1 VHGAFGSSTSGKES
15 VYTGYKTRGSNVL
28 SIYADA
34 EGYDQGQ
41 WLDPLQNPDKCGFN
55 IKYIDPENA
64 K

>member
-1 VHGAFGSSTSGKES
+1 M
-15 VYTGYKTRGSNVL
+15 YTGYSTRGNNVL

-41 WLDPLQNPDKCGFN
+41 WLDPLQNPDKCGFS
-55 IKYIDPENA
+55 IQYIDPENV